1 MHCMKSVRIRS
12 FLIRVQSESGKIR
25 TGKTRNTDTFHA
37 MIIIQAN
44 VCEKAGLPTKRGWF
58 VTAFRQRILKCRS
71 EVSSRKQL
79 KLEIPLK
86 MERIFKSKSNYV
98 NQILKIDSNGFIQQ
112 SNWKDR
118 LLYNTV

>member
-1 MHCMKSVRIRS
+1 MKSVRIRS

-58 VTAFRQRILKCRS
+58 ITAFRLRILKYRS

-79 KLEIPLK
+79 KPEIPLK

-98 NQILKIDSNGFIQQ
+98 NQILKIDCNGFIQQ
-112 SNWKDR
+112 SSWKDR